1 MKRIPV
7 KIRDTGKDTEIF
19 LLDCSRLMTFSSS
32 PLSKNRN
39 RLPLSKPKA
48 HDELA
53 SPGMGQ
59 VGQVGELSG
68 NFQPNCD
75 ALISAGNIDAATH
88 ACTDGAGANNGKF
101 NDGRLDQPAD
111 AENAET
117 VG

>member
-1 MKRIPV
+1 MPV
-7 KIRDTGKDTEIF
+7 EIRKISFSTASSRH
-19 LLDCSRLMTFSSS
+19 LDPRAERNSRF
-32 PLSKNRN
+32 
-39 RLPLSKPKA
+39 SKPKA

-53 SPGMGQ
+53 PPGMGE

-75 ALISAGNIDAATH
+75 ALISAGNIDAAAH
-88 ACTDGAGANNGKF
+88 AGADGAAANNGKF
-101 NDGRLDQPAD
+101 NDSRLDQPAD